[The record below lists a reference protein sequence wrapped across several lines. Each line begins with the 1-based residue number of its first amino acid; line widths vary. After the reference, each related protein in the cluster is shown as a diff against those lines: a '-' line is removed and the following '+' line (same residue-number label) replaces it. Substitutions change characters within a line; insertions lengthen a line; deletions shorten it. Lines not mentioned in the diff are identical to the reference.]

1 MLTKGFLQKFISL
14 RASLLAIV
22 LLCWLLPTALLGTF
36 IGLRFFGAMQE
47 KTEAFLTT
55 GAQQAQVRT
64 LENIDKMVSLAK
76 SVVYDGDLAAA
87 VSGYESGKLN
97 LETYF
102 RLCRGYLERKYGR
115 EALCDFALFFR
126 TAEPSTLFYT
136 ADDYSE
142 ATYFLLNAQPAMLEQ
157 SKALD
162 TRCAFFAQDGR
173 TYLARNLYNS
183 RLELYGMLL
192 LGLNEHQ
199 LFQPIREWCDQSGAA
214 YALTLDGY
222 GAGDLSYLDR
232 PDGLSEEGDL
242 LLYTLSSG
250 TRDYALRF
258 QVQANKRAV
267 YREMEEFRTLM
278 AWMLLLVVPL
288 CIPILYFVNRRIVRP
303 LAILSKASTR
313 IQNGELGITVPIRGP
328 DELGRLGNAFSN
340 MSLQLKTLVDKSYK
354 EEIALRDAR
363 IQAMQSRI
371 NPHFLNNAL
380 ETINWQARMEESET
394 VTAMVEALSLLLNAS
409 MDRGEQ
415 HLVPLRE
422 ELKIA
427 DAYFYFVG
435 LRFGDRLSVFRTV
448 QEGLEERLIPRLVIQ
463 TLVENAI
470 AHGIEPAGGGRILLN
485 IFTQADFLVMEVV
498 NNGKKLSPEGRQRI
512 AKLLAEDKDHRE
524 HLGIRNVAR
533 RLHLLYG
540 ERASLTIGSDA
551 HGETVATLRIPLEV
565 SLGPSREAE
574 LSGSALPSTGR
585 QESL

>member
-1 MLTKGFLQKFISL
+1 MTKGFFQKFISL

-22 LLCWLLPTALLGTF
+22 LVCWLVPTALLGTF

-47 KTEAFLTT
+47 KTEAFLTA

-64 LENIDKMVSLAK
+64 LENMDKMVSLAK
-76 SVVYDGDLAAA
+76 SVVYDGDLASA
-87 VSGYESGKLN
+87 VSGYENGKIT

-102 RLCRGYLERKYGR
+102 RLCRSYLERKYGR
-115 EALCDFALFFR
+115 ETLCDFALFFR
-126 TAEPSTLFYT
+126 TADPSNIFYT
-136 ADDYSE
+136 ADDYAE
-142 ATYFLLNAQPAMLEQ
+142 ATHFILNVQDSMMKLSET
-157 SKALD
+157 LD
-162 TRCAFFAQDGR
+162 TRCAFYAQDGR
-173 TYLARNLYNS
+173 TYLVRNLYNS

-192 LGLNEHQ
+192 LGLSERQ
-199 LFQPIREWCDQSGAA
+199 LFGPIQQWCSQFNAA
-214 YALTLDGY
+214 YCLSLDSY
-222 GAGDLSYLDR
+222 QSGDLSYLDR
-232 PDGLSEEGDL
+232 PDGLSEEADL
-242 LLYTLSSG
+242 LLYTQSARS
-250 TRDYALRF
+250 RDYRFHF
-258 QVQANKRAV
+258 QVQADKRAV
-267 YREMEEFRTLM
+267 YREMGEFRALM
-278 AWMLLLVVPL
+278 VWMLLLVVPL

-415 HLVPLRE
+415 HLVPLKE

-427 DAYFYFVG
+427 EAYFYFVG
-435 LRFGDRLSVFRTV
+435 LRFGDRLSVFQTI

-470 AHGIEPAGGGRILLN
+470 SHGIEPAGGGRILLN
-485 IFTQADFLVMEVV
+485 IFIQVDFLVIEVV
-498 NNGKKLSPEGRQRI
+498 NNGKKLSPEDRQRI
-512 AKLLAEDKDHRE
+512 SKLLAEDSDHRE

-540 ERASLTIGSDA
+540 EHASLTIGSDA
-551 HGETVATLRIPLEV
+551 HGETVATLRIPQEV
-565 SLGPSREAE
+565 SVQDREA
-574 LSGSALPSTGR
+574 SS
-585 QESL
+585 

>member
-1 MLTKGFLQKFISL
+1 
-14 RASLLAIV
+14 
-22 LLCWLLPTALLGTF
+22 
-36 IGLRFFGAMQE
+36 MQE

-55 GAQQAQVRT
+55 GAEQAQVRT

-87 VSGYESGKLN
+87 VSNYESDKIT

-102 RLCRGYLERKYGR
+102 RLCRSYLERKYGR

-126 TAEPSTLFYT
+126 STDPATIFYT
-136 ADDYSE
+136 TDDYLE
-142 ATYFLLNAQPAMLEQ
+142 ATHFAINVQDTLTEL
-157 SKALD
+157 SKTLD
-162 TRCAFFAQDGR
+162 TRCAFYSQDGR
-173 TYLARNLYNS
+173 TYLVRNLYNS

-192 LGLNEHQ
+192 LGLNENQ
-199 LFQPIREWCDQSGAA
+199 LFQPIRQWCGQWNSD
-214 YALTLDGY
+214 YCLTLDGY
-222 GAGDLSYLDR
+222 QSGDVSYLDR
-232 PDGLSEEGDL
+232 MDGLSEQGDL
-242 LLYTLSSG
+242 LLYTLSTG
-250 TRDYALRF
+250 NRDYQFHF
-258 QVQANKRAV
+258 QVQADKRAV
-267 YREMEEFRTLM
+267 YREMGEFRALM
-278 AWMLLLVVPL
+278 TWMFLLVVPL

-328 DELGRLGNAFSN
+328 DELGRLGSAFSN

-435 LRFGDRLSVFRTV
+435 LRFGDRLSVFQTI
-448 QEGLEERLIPRLVIQ
+448 QEGLEDRLIPRLVIQ

-470 AHGIEPAGGGRILLN
+470 AHGIEPSGGGRILLN
-485 IFTQADFLVMEVV
+485 IFTRMDFLVIEVI
-498 NNGKKLSPEGRQRI
+498 NNGKKLTAGDRQRI
-512 AKLLAEDKDHRE
+512 AKLLAEDSDNRE
-524 HLGIRNVAR
+524 HLGICNVAR

-540 ERASLTIGSDA
+540 HRASLTIGSDA
-551 HGETVATLRIPLEV
+551 HGETVATLHIPLEDE
-565 SLGPSREAE
+565 SRRERA
-574 LSGSALPSTGR
+574 
-585 QESL
+585 